1 MELNEYIATFTS
13 GVLADAETYQT
24 TVKEAFLTNLGD
36 KLVESEVISSY
47 EVGYFRKLAGRRGRK
62 IEFDGYSYEDA
73 DGTFNCSR

>member
-36 KLVESEVISSY
+36 KLVISES
-47 EVGYFRKLAGRRGRK
+47 
-62 IEFDGYSYEDA
+62 
-73 DGTFNCSR
+73 